1 MSDLRKAAEMALEAL
16 QYTFDYLPAK
26 SGVERD
32 VDYAITALRQALAE
46 PELQQRTG
54 DCLLTGSCAAEGHK
68 IYTAPPKREWV
79 GLTEDEVTDCFLDSS
94 EKGILIEEAIE
105 AKLKEKNA

>member
-79 GLTEDEVTDCFLDSS
+79 GLTAEEVWECYKENGNKLFYL
-94 EKGILIEEAIE
+94 AIE
-105 AKLKEKNA
+105 AKLKEKNT